1 MNQVAE
7 KILMVRPAAFGFNTE
22 TAANN
27 FFQNKTDLTQEQV
40 QQKAV
45 QEFDVMVKGLRSE
58 GIEVLVVEDT
68 ATPQKPDAIFPNN
81 WFNTT
86 AEGVLNIFPM
96 FAQNRRGE
104 KRDDI
109 LQQLANNFAID
120 QVYDWTEYEAEA
132 KYLEGTGSMIIDHRN
147 KFVYACI
154 SPRTHPAVVEKFA
167 AANGYKAITFTAV
180 DNEGREIYHTNV
192 MMCIGEGFALFCPKA
207 ISDDTERIAVAQLLE
222 TTGHENI
229 YITQEQMKSF
239 AGNVLHLKNKKGE
252 LFIALSETAFN
263 ALTQE
268 QKEKLQQYGKLLPF
282 NVSTIERVNGGSV
295 RCMIAEIFL
304 RLEIK
309 S

>member
-27 FFQNKTDLTQEQV
+27 FFQNKTDLTQEQL

-45 QEFDVMVKGLRSE
+45 QEFDVMVKGLRNE

-86 AEGVLNIFPM
+86 GEGVLNIFPM

-109 LQQLANNFAID
+109 LQQLANNFIID

-132 KYLEGTGSMIIDHRN
+132 KYLEGTGSVIIDHRN

-154 SPRTHPAVVEKFA
+154 SPRTHPAVIEKFA
-167 AANGYKAITFTAV
+167 AANRYKAITFTAV

-229 YITQEQMKSF
+229 FITQDQMKSF

-252 LFIALSETAFN
+252 LFIAMSETAFN

-268 QKEKLQQYGKLLPF
+268 QIEKLQQYGKLLPF

-295 RCMIAEIFL
+295 RCMMAEIFL
-304 RLEIK
+304 QPK
-309 S
+309 N

>member
-27 FFQNKTDLTQEQV
+27 FFQNKTDLTQEQL

-45 QEFDVMVKGLRSE
+45 QEFDVMVKGLRNE

-86 AEGVLNIFPM
+86 GEGVLNIFPM

-109 LQQLANNFAID
+109 LQQLANNFIID

-132 KYLEGTGSMIIDHRN
+132 KYLEGTGSVIIDNRN

-167 AANGYKAITFTAV
+167 AANRYKAITFTAV

-229 YITQEQMKSF
+229 YITQEQMKHF
-239 AGNVLHLKNKKGE
+239 AGNVLHLTNKKGE
-252 LFIALSETAFN
+252 LFIAMSETAFN

-268 QKEKLQQYGKLLPF
+268 QIEKLQQYGKLLPF

-304 RLEIK
+304 QPK
-309 S
+309 H